1 MSAFWRVAVGRWP
14 AVVFREGGGRRGES
28 AAEEDKDFKAGFE
41 DSRAN
46 PRSQHHRDQA
56 LHRQEDFLQ
65 RYWIASSGHPTFYL
79 YMYLLFLI
87 DVDDWN
93 L

>member
-41 DSRAN
+41 D
-46 PRSQHHRDQA
+46 
-56 LHRQEDFLQ
+56 LQ
-65 RYWIASSGHPTFYL
+65 GESEESAS
-79 YMYLLFLI
+79 
-87 DVDDWN
+87 
-93 L
+93 